1 MDPNLWFAI
10 IIATVVG
17 VFLIYALIPDLLAH
31 WLGVGAWKRHY
42 SAGVSLTFDDGPDP
56 RYTPAVL
63 DFLSENNITACFFVV
78 AVKALE
84 NPELILRM
92 KNEGHQIACHGYR
105 HIHGWTMS
113 PMKTWKSWSLAI
125 QEMEGI
131 LEEEVYYVRAPWGA
145 ANLALL
151 LWCKAKGKKLVGWT
165 VMGRDWKRERKPEEI
180 VDSAIRKMDH
190 GTIVLLHDSG
200 GEEGAPLNTLE
211 ALPKLESAVRTK
223 KKLPF
228 AALEFPDWTWKKRIG
243 YRLWEKWERFYARVH
258 HVERISATSGF
269 RIALGIYSGPDL
281 VDERGKVQASDGD
294 VVGMLHL
301 ENVLFQKMGTD
312 PKKIGLK
319 ALRLI
324 RRSMKEMARFIDE
337 DARYKEVQAFVGV
350 TLLNRGVKGLGFN
363 VEEAPRKN
371 GGIIAFIQQVVYK
384 VYNPAGK
391 SRTGEEKS
399 RPKVIWISREKLQ
412 EKYLSFSSD
421 VNSQNLH

>member
-1 MDPNLWFAI
+1 MDPYVW
-10 IIATVVG
+10 IASIVAAVVG
-17 VFLIYALIPDLLAH
+17 ILLIYALIPDLFAH

-56 RYTPAVL
+56 RYTPVVL
-63 DFLSENNITACFFVV
+63 DFLSEKNVKACFFVV

-113 PMKTWKSWSLAI
+113 PRKTWERWTRAI
-125 QEMEGI
+125 QQLEEI
-131 LEEEVYYVRAPWGA
+131 LEEEVHYVRAPWGA

-165 VMGRDWKRERKPEEI
+165 VMGRDWKRDRSPEEI
-180 VDSAIRKMDH
+180 VDSVVRKIDH

-211 ALPKLESAVRTK
+211 ALPLLERTVSME

-228 AALEFPDWTWKKRIG
+228 AALEFPNWTWKKRIG
-243 YRLWEKWERFYARVH
+243 FRLWEKWEQFYARYH

-269 RIALGIYSGPDL
+269 RIALGTYSGPDL
-281 VDERGKVQASDGD
+281 LDERGKVQARNGD

-301 ENVLFQKMGTD
+301 ENILFQKMGTD

-324 RRSMKEMARFIDE
+324 RRSMKEMALFIDE
-337 DARYKEVQAFVGV
+337 DPRYKEVQAFVGV

-363 VEEAPRKN
+363 VEETPRKH

-391 SRTGEEKS
+391 KKTGEEKS
-399 RPKVIWISREKLQ
+399 RPKVIWISREKLL
-412 EKYLSFSSD
+412 EKYLSRSVD
-421 VNSQNLH
+421 VNSENLL